1 MNRNISSKQQEI
13 ISAVDISGWNMSNE
27 RALAESLFEGR
38 LNFFLVLFS
47 IFMTAGFANSFS
59 NRSIVFFLG
68 SLVLFVVWLPLRR
81 ICIKYDAIL
90 RIIGEKE
97 NHPFLQTNKFLSQE
111 GYSPIIK
118 ISKLMGIYI
127 PLLCILILFLLG
139 VAVDTAFLY

>member
-97 NHPFLQTNKFLSQE
+97 NHPFLQPINFFHRKDIVLLSRFQN
-111 GYSPIIK
+111 
-118 ISKLMGIYI
+118 
-127 PLLCILILFLLG
+127 
-139 VAVDTAFLY
+139 